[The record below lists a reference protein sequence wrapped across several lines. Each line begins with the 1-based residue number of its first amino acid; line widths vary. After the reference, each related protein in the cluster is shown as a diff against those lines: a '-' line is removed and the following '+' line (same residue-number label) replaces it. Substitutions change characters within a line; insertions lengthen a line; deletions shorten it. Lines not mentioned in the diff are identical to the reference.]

1 MAKFR
6 TFEDIDAWKKA
17 RALVQVIYE
26 LTKRGPFSQD
36 YALRDQIRRASI
48 SVMANLAEGFE
59 RNGVRKFIQF
69 LSIAKGSCGE
79 VKAHLYVALDQ
90 QYIDR
95 DAFDQVCRDIVVLGQ
110 TIGGLIN
117 YLRGVEL
124 RGAKYR

>member
-1 MAKFR
+1 LA
-6 TFEDIDAWKKA
+6 
-17 RALVQVIYE
+17 QVVYE
-26 LTKRGPFSQD
+26 LTKRGPFSRD

-48 SVMANLAEGFE
+48 SVMANIAEGFE
-59 RNGVRKFIQF
+59 RNSVREFIQF

-79 VKAHLYVALDQ
+79 VKAYLYVALDQ

-95 DAFDQVCRDIVVLGQ
+95 DAFDQVCGNIVAIGQ
-110 TIGGLIN
+110 MIGGLIN